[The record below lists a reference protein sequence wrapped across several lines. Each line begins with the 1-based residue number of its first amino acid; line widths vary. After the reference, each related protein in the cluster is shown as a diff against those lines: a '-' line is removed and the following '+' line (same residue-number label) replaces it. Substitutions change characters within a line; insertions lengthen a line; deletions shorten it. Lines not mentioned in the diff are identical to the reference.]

1 MRETERTSS
10 LYWSDITVRIGF
22 TELKS
27 LYTLKHTHTHT
38 RINYK

>member
-10 LYWSDITVRIGF
+10 WYWSDITVRIGF

-27 LYTLKHTHTHT
+27 LIHV
-38 RINYK
+38 